1 MVVSAGVQI
10 LRLNDT
16 PNMVMIGLFL
26 VLAYVVSILVL
37 ERRRSSKLASV
48 NQVPKAAEKNFYL
61 ENSSAMGAHFLK
73 VIQSIFMSHI
83 KVSAQFKRKWQRCRE
98 SRWRCCSFLYKA
110 YI

>member
-1 MVVSAGVQI
+1 MGRVVYG
-10 LRLNDT
+10 NDSSKSSSS
-16 PNMVMIGLFL
+16 I
-26 VLAYVVSILVL
+26 VSILVL
-37 ERRRSSKLASV
+37 EQRRSFKLASV